1 MNNQEENNKNIK
13 KIKRPSPIVTNKQLL
28 AFMINNKY
36 KNK

>member
-1 MNNQEENNKNIK
+1 MNKQEETKKNIK
-13 KIKRPSPIVTNKQLL
+13 KIKRPSPILTNKQLL